1 MTFVT
6 NLECIECGETFE
18 KEGIHY
24 LCAKCGGNLE
34 VIYDYAAAGEEWH
47 RYEVKKGNELSIWRY
62 APLLPVEPISFGGL
76 NIGWT
81 PLIESERLKELLGMP
96 YLSLKDDSQ
105 NPTASLKDRAT
116 AIALARS
123 RENKADVITC
133 ASTGNAASSL
143 SGLGASIGA
152 KVKIFVPETA
162 PKAKVAQ
169 MLLYGADVFKI
180 KGSYDD
186 AFDLCIKATE
196 KFGWYSRNSGFNPY
210 LSEGKKTVAFEIC
223 EQLMWNPPDAIVVPV
238 GDGCIISGVH
248 KGLKDLIEI
257 GVISEMPR
265 LIAVQA
271 DGANSIVKAFESGNE
286 IGTASGKTIADG
298 IAVSKPRDGVKAL
311 RAVKETNGYALS
323 VSDEEIL
330 EAVRTLTKTSGVF
343 VEPSAAATLAG
354 LIKSLG
360 INVLSKGDRVVL
372 LLTGH
377 GLKAPEAAIGDL
389 KATII
394 EPDISNV
401 EKVLE
406 GEYA

>member
-24 LCAKCGGNLE
+24 LCPKCGGNLE
-34 VIYDYAAAGEEWH
+34 VIYDYAAAGEAW
-47 RYEVKKGNELSIWRY
+47 RSYEVNRGNELSIWRY

-76 NIGWT
+76 KVGWT
-81 PLIESERLKELLGMP
+81 PLIESDRLKELLGMP
-96 YLSLKDDSQ
+96 NLSLKDDTQ

-123 RENKADVITC
+123 IENKAEVITC
-133 ASTGNAASSL
+133 ASTGNSASSL
-143 SGLGASIGA
+143 SGLGAAIGA
-152 KVKIFVPETA
+152 KIKIFVPENA

-169 MLLYGADVFKI
+169 TLLYGAEVFKI

-186 AFDLCIKATE
+186 AFNLCVKATE
-196 KFGWYSRNSGFNPY
+196 KFGWYNRNSGFNPY
-210 LSEGKKTVAFEIC
+210 LSEGKKSVAFEIC

-238 GDGCIISGVH
+238 GDGCIIGGVH
-248 KGLKDLIEI
+248 KGLKDLTAI

-286 IGTASGKTIADG
+286 TGTVPGITIADG

-311 RAVKETNGYALS
+311 RAVKETNGYAIS

-330 EAVRTLTKTSGVF
+330 EAVRTLTNTAGMF

-354 LIKSLG
+354 LIKLLSN
-360 INVLSKGDRVVL
+360 NVLSKGDRVVL

-377 GLKAPEAAIGDL
+377 GLKAAEAAIGGL

-394 EPDISNV
+394 EPHISNV
-401 EKVLE
+401 ERVL
-406 GEYA
+406 AK

>member
-1 MTFVT
+1 MTYVT
-6 NLECIECGETFE
+6 NLECIECGDSFE
-18 KEGIHY
+18 KEGIRY
-24 LCAKCGGNLE
+24 LCPSCGGNLE

-47 RYEVKKGNELSIWRY
+47 RYELKKSNELSIWRY

-76 NIGWT
+76 NVGWT
-81 PLIESERLKELLGMP
+81 PLIESDRLRELLGMP
-96 YLSLKDDSQ
+96 NLSLKDDTQ

-116 AIALARS
+116 AIGLARS
-123 RENKADVITC
+123 KENKVEIITC

-152 KVKIFVPETA
+152 TVKIFVPENV
-162 PKAKVAQ
+162 PKTKLAQ
-169 MLLYGADVFKI
+169 ILLYGAEVFKI
-180 KGSYDD
+180 KGGYDD

-196 KFGWYSRNSGFNPY
+196 EFGWYNRNSGFNPY

-223 EQLMWNPPDAIVVPV
+223 EQLMWNPPDAIIVPV

-265 LIAVQA
+265 LIALQA

-286 IGTASGKTIADG
+286 IGTAPGNTIADG
-298 IAVSKPRDGVKAL
+298 IAVGKPRDGVKAL
-311 RAVKETNGYALS
+311 RAVKETSGYALS

-330 EAVRTLTKTSGVF
+330 EAVRTLAKTAGVF

-354 LIKSLG
+354 LYKLLSLS
-360 INVLSKGDRVVL
+360 VLSDNDRVVL

-377 GLKAPEAAIGDL
+377 GLKAPEAAIGNL
-389 KATII
+389 NATMI
-394 EPDISNV
+394 EPDISKL
-401 EKVLE
+401 EKLIK
-406 GEYA
+406 

>member
-24 LCAKCGGNLE
+24 VCAKCGGNLE
-34 VIYDYAAAGEEWH
+34 VNYDYTAAGEAWH
-47 RYEVKKGNELSIWRY
+47 KYEVKKGNELSIWRY
-62 APLLPVEPISFGGL
+62 APLLPVKPISFGGL
-76 NIGWT
+76 LVGWT
-81 PLIESERLKELLGMP
+81 PLIESERLNELLGMP
-96 YLSLKDDSQ
+96 NLLLKDDTQ

-123 RENKADVITC
+123 RENKVDVITC

-143 SGLGASIGA
+143 SGLGAAIGA
-152 KVKIFVPETA
+152 KIIIFVPETA
-162 PKAKVAQ
+162 PSAKVAQ

-186 AFDLCIKATE
+186 ALNLCIKATE
-196 KFGWYSRNSGFNPY
+196 RFGWYNRSSGFNPY

-238 GDGCIISGVH
+238 GDGCIIGGVH

-257 GVISEMPR
+257 GVISKMPR

-286 IGTASGKTIADG
+286 IGSSPGKTIADG
-298 IAVSKPRDGVKAL
+298 IAVSRPHEGVKAL

-323 VSDEEIL
+323 VSDEDIL
-330 EAVRTLTKTSGVF
+330 EAVRTLANRAGIF
-343 VEPSAAATLAG
+343 VEPAAAATLAG
-354 LIKSLG
+354 LNKSLSS
-360 INVLSKGDRVVL
+360 NVLSKEDSVVL

-377 GLKAPEAAIGDL
+377 GLKSPEAAIGDL
-389 KATII
+389 KATVI
-394 EPDISNV
+394 EPDISIV
-401 EKVLE
+401 EKVLASE
-406 GEYA
+406 

>member
-24 LCAKCGGNLE
+24 LCPKCGGNLE
-34 VIYDYAAAGEEWH
+34 VIYDYAAAGEAW
-47 RYEVKKGNELSIWRY
+47 RSYEVNRGNELSIWRY

-76 NIGWT
+76 KVGWT
-81 PLIESERLKELLGMP
+81 PLIESDRLKELLGMP
-96 YLSLKDDSQ
+96 NLSLKDDTQ

-123 RENKADVITC
+123 IENKAEVITC
-133 ASTGNAASSL
+133 ASTGNSASSL
-143 SGLGASIGA
+143 SGLGATIGA
-152 KVKIFVPETA
+152 KIKIFVPENA

-169 MLLYGADVFKI
+169 MLLYGAEVFKI

-186 AFDLCIKATE
+186 AFNLSVKATE
-196 KFGWYSRNSGFNPY
+196 KFGWYNRNSGFNPY
-210 LSEGKKTVAFEIC
+210 LSEGKKSVAFEIC
-223 EQLMWNPPDAIVVPV
+223 EQFMWHPPDAIVVPV
-238 GDGCIISGVH
+238 GDGCIIGGVH
-248 KGLKDLIEI
+248 KGLKDLTAI
-257 GVISEMPR
+257 GVISKMPR

-271 DGANSIVKAFESGNE
+271 DGANSIVKAFESGNDTW
-286 IGTASGKTIADG
+286 TAPGITSADG

-311 RAVKETNGYALS
+311 RAVKETNGYAIS

-330 EAVRTLTKTSGVF
+330 EAVRTLTNTAGVF

-354 LIKSLG
+354 LNKLLS
-360 INVLSKGDRVVL
+360 NSVLSKDDRVVL

-377 GLKAPEAAIGDL
+377 GLKAAEAAIGVL

-394 EPDISNV
+394 EPHISNV
-401 EKVLE
+401 ERVL
-406 GEYA
+406 AK

>member
-1 MTFVT
+1 VTFVT

-24 LCAKCGGNLE
+24 LCLKCGGNLE
-34 VIYDYAAAGEEWH
+34 VNYDYAAAGEAWH
-47 RYEVKKGNELSIWRY
+47 RYGINKGNELSIWRY

-76 NIGWT
+76 KVGWT
-81 PLIESERLKELLGMP
+81 PLIESDRLKELLKMP
-96 YLSLKDDSQ
+96 NLSLKDDTQ

-116 AIALARS
+116 AVALARS
-123 RENKADVITC
+123 IENKAKVITC

-143 SGLGASIGA
+143 SGLGAAIGA
-152 KVKIFVPETA
+152 KVKIFVPDNA

-169 MLLYGADVFKI
+169 MLLYGAEVFKVQ
-180 KGSYDD
+180 GSYDD
-186 AFDLCIKATE
+186 AFYLCIKATE
-196 KFGWYSRNSGFNPY
+196 KFGWYNRSSGFNPY

-238 GDGCIISGVH
+238 GDGNIISGVH
-248 KGLKDLIEI
+248 KGLKDLTAI

-286 IGTASGKTIADG
+286 IGREPGTTIADG
-298 IAVSKPRDGVKAL
+298 IAVGKPRDGVKAL

-330 EAVRTLTKTSGVF
+330 EAVRTLTNRAGVF
-343 VEPSAAATLAG
+343 VEPAAAATLAG
-354 LIKSLG
+354 LNKLLSVS
-360 INVLSKGDRVVL
+360 VLSKDDRVVL

-394 EPDISNV
+394 EPHISNV
-401 EKVLE
+401 ERVLA
-406 GEYA
+406 G